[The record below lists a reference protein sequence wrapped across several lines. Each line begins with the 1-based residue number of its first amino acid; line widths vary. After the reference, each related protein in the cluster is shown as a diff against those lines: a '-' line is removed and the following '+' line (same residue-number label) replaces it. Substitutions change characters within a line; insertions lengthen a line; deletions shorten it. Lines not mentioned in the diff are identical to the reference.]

1 MPRRTIRRTLAALA
15 RRVPGEWGLRRGPE
29 PLVRC
34 PACGT
39 DRVCLV
45 EWEESDDTHWWIR
58 LRCGECA
65 IWRDVVASDA
75 EATQLDQALTRH
87 AASIRRALVSL
98 DLERM
103 AAEVDVLVAALER
116 DLIDPSSFAT

>member
-1 MPRRTIRRTLAALA
+1 MSRKPIRRAVAALA
-15 RRVPGEWGLRRGPE
+15 RRMPGEWGLRRKPE

-39 DRVCLV
+39 DRMCLV

-75 EATQLDQALTRH
+75 EATELDQALIAH
-87 AASIRRALVSL
+87 AASIRRALSVL

-103 AAEVDVLVAALER
+103 
-116 DLIDPSSFAT
+116 